1 WVWGTKHEF
10 LSKRKSIWLAVVQ
23 DKTTGPFY
31 TKMAKLFVLKYGYD
45 LADDEDFEYDVEDP
59 PDAAADIVVYEALAP
74 EEAAFRTEY
83 KKKLRA
89 VRIIFVMPAWREAN
103 ALYGSLLKSDKAAF
117 SELFTG
123 VLDGAPPKPQRPK
136 IVNFFSRKFYDTLV
150 KSRFDDRMASL
161 TRRKARTG
169 EEVPAEIQVRNAV
182 TKEVWDEQTFAFRA
196 DVELSMEREHEVAMV
211 GWKASLADSPT
222 RTPQEIAASLE
233 NAAFYLQPFVDAIE
247 QRFGMCVS
255 VLLCGPIGK
264 LGGAIGMQSVH
275 AGVTKGLAP
284 TDWPKF
290 DRVGFAEVEKH
301 MISFAR

>member
-1 WVWGTKHEF
+1 WVWGTKHTF
-10 LSKRKSIWLAVVQ
+10 FSKRKNIWVKVAE
-23 DKTTGPFY
+23 DKSTGPFY
-31 TKMAKLFVLKYGYD
+31 TKMAKLFVLKYGYA
-45 LADDEDFEYDVEDP
+45 LADDEDFECDVEDP
-59 PDAAADIVVYEALAP
+59 PDELADVVVHEALDP
-74 EEAAFRTEY
+74 EEATFRSEY

-89 VRIIFVMPAWREAN
+89 RIGGWYRSE
-103 ALYGSLLKSDKAAF
+103 YGSLLKSDKAAF

-150 KSRFDDRMASL
+150 KSRFEDRMASL
-161 TRRKARTG
+161 NRRKARSG

-182 TKEVWDEQTFAFRA
+182 TKEVWEEQTLAFRA
-196 DVELSMEREHEVAMV
+196 DVELQMEREHEVALV

-222 RTPQEIAASLE
+222 RSPQEIAATLN
-233 NAAFYLQPFVDAIE
+233 NAAFYLQPFVDAIQ
-247 QRFGMCVS
+247 QRFGMCAS

-275 AGVTKGLAP
+275 AGVTKGLGP
-284 TDWPKF
+284 VHWPKF